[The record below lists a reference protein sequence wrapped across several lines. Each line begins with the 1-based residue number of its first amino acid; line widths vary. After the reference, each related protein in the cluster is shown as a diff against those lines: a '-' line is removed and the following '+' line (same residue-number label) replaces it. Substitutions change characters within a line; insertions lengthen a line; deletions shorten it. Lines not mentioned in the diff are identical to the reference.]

1 MVFGRAM
8 VSECRRGIPACEG
21 RALRVWM
28 AALVLT
34 PLRLVVFMP
43 VVDLMGR
50 VVQRAGLG
58 NGTFVIASAERVWLV
73 K

>member
-1 MVFGRAM
+1 MTPEGWHELFRWPTGADAFWRAM
-8 VSECRRGIPACEG
+8 VAECRRGIPACEG

-34 PLRLVVFMP
+34 PWRLVVFMP

-50 VVQRAGLG
+50 VV
-58 NGTFVIASAERVWLV
+58 
-73 K
+73 

>member
-1 MVFGRAM
+1 MQIVFGRAM
-8 VSECRRGIPACEG
+8 VSECRRGIPACEE

-50 VVQRAGLG
+50 VV
-58 NGTFVIASAERVWLV
+58 
-73 K
+73 